1 MSWNRVVSELNK
13 KLPDFNDD
21 LLIGYKRR
29 NIDRSKDFMSEVFI
43 AGITSE
49 PVIEPP
55 RYDFYRRRAPPS
67 LPSGLFFPLG
77 FGI

>member
-43 AGITSE
+43 AAISYINNCKKDIHVE
-49 PVIEPP
+49 YV
-55 RYDFYRRRAPPS
+55 
-67 LPSGLFFPLG
+67 
-77 FGI
+77 